1 MKLDG
6 VEMSEETGRTYYD
19 GVLDT
24 VLFLMEELASERS
37 NKQLMT
43 ELVEIQR
50 MVVDERTADFRAKFK
65 TDQWVFES
73 SN

>member
-1 MKLDG
+1 
-6 VEMSEETGRTYYD
+6 MSEETGRTYYD

-50 MVVDERTADFRAKFK
+50 MVIDERTADFRAKFK

>member
-1 MKLDG
+1 
-6 VEMSEETGRTYYD
+6 MSEETGRTYYD

>member
-1 MKLDG
+1 
-6 VEMSEETGRTYYD
+6 MSEVTGKSYYD

-50 MVVDERTADFRAKFK
+50 TLMDERTTDFRAMFK
-65 TDQWVFES
+65 TNEWVFE
-73 SN
+73 

>member
-1 MKLDG
+1 
-6 VEMSEETGRTYYD
+6 MSEETGRTYYD

-37 NKQLMT
+37 NKQLMA

-50 MVVDERTADFRAKFK
+50 TVIDERTADFRANFK
-65 TDQWVFES
+65 TDQWAFES

>member
-1 MKLDG
+1 MMAFG
-6 VEMSEETGRTYYD
+6 RCREMSEVTGKSYYD

-50 MVVDERTADFRAKFK
+50 TLMDERTTDFRAMFK
-65 TDQWVFES
+65 TNEWVFE
-73 SN
+73 

>member
-1 MKLDG
+1 MNLEG

-37 NKQLMT
+37 NKQLMA

-50 MVVDERTADFRAKFK
+50 TVIDERTADFRAKFK

>member
-1 MKLDG
+1 MNLDG

-24 VLFLMEELASERS
+24 VLFIMEELASERS

-50 MVVDERTADFRAKFK
+50 MVMDERTADFRARFK

>member
-1 MKLDG
+1 MNLEG

-37 NKQLMT
+37 NKQLLA

-50 MVVDERTADFRAKFK
+50 TVIDERTADFRAKFK